1 MIDHGRHHP
10 DVYYGSAEW
19 SEAQVLHVAAAYSN
33 PKRWQTRRRL
43 FNDFR
48 RHISAAA
55 NVRLHV
61 GELAYGDRPFE
72 VTAAGH
78 RTDHQW
84 RTRDELWH
92 KENILN
98 QVVSRFPADW
108 QYGAYL
114 DGDFIMTRPDWALEA
129 IHLLQH
135 FDWVQLFSSYT
146 DLSADHQPLS
156 IHAGFAYNWVEQGNR
171 GSTRYQD
178 GSPGGGWAFRRS
190 AFEACGGLLDVG
202 IVGAADHY
210 MARGVAGIA
219 LPVHKEIVHGTP
231 EYRRAI
237 ATWQA
242 RAASLGGNIS
252 YLSNHALHQWHGSKS
267 ARGYNY
273 RWKILRDFA
282 FDPYTDLYRDW
293 QGIYQLTP
301 AKPGLRD
308 ALRRYFASRNEDD
321 PTLAAHERPLV

>member
-48 RHISAAA
+48 RHIFAAA

-72 VTAAGH
+72 VTDAAH
-78 RTDHQW
+78 PLDHQW

-135 FDWVQLFSSYT
+135 FDWVQLFSSYA
-146 DLSADHQPLS
+146 DLSADQRPLGVS
-156 IHAGFAYNWVEQGNR
+156 AGFAYNWVERRPGTPTGYR
-171 GSTRYQD
+171 AV

-190 AFEACGGLLDVG
+190 AFEAVGGLLDVC
-202 IVGAADHY
+202 ILGAGDHY
-210 MARGVAGIA
+210 MACGLAGVVDQRA
-219 LPVHKEIVHGTP
+219 ETRNCRP
-231 EYRRAI
+231 EYRQAI
-237 ATWQA
+237 AAWQQ
-242 RAASLGGNIS
+242 RAASLNGNFS
-252 YLSNHALHQWHGSKS
+252 YLPHHALHGFHGTKVSR
-267 ARGYNY
+267 AYGT
-273 RWKILRDFA
+273 RWKILEEWSFN
-282 FDPYTDLYRDW
+282 PYTDLFRDW
-293 QGIYQLTP
+293 QGLYQLTP

-321 PTLAAHERPLV
+321 PTLADHERPLV